1 MNSNSIIHIIFLV
14 LCLSLNI
21 ICKILPV
28 VLDNNLFI
36 FTAVYHSLVWVGHN
50 TFILALWMDIW
61 VVSSLCYYEGRA
73 KGYHGPSLLVR
84 YVCMSAG

>member
-1 MNSNSIIHIIFLV
+1 MEHHRLVLPDFEIYVNEFKQYIHIIFLV

-36 FTAVYHSLVWVGHN
+36 FTAVYHSVVWIGHN
-50 TFILALWMDIW
+50 TFILAHL
-61 VVSSLCYYEGRA
+61 
-73 KGYHGPSLLVR
+73 GYFQSLLL
-84 YVCMSAG
+84 